1 MPRHVI
7 DVDAFMVMYPGLSPQ
22 DVMDMDE
29 DCFDWLPV
37 VRAARMKAAEYR
49 ENAGVPYRGRRAV
62 GA

>member
-7 DVDAFMVMYPGLSPQ
+7 NIDAFMIMYPGLSPQ
-22 DVMDMDE
+22 DVIEMDE

-49 ENAGVPYRGRRAV
+49 EQMGVVPRGRRAV